1 MSISAPE
8 SRWRST
14 SSRNT
19 SPPLPANASGVDE
32 SDTIRAPLGNV
43 QTNAVMSFSGSITS
57 TFSPVMPLAATLA
70 SLHHI
75 AM

>member
-8 SRWRST
+8 SRCRST

-19 SPPLPANASGVDE
+19 SPPLPANASGVEE
-32 SDTIRAPLGNV
+32 SETIRAPFGNV
-43 QTNAVMSFSGSITS
+43 QTNAVMSFSGSITVRS
-57 TFSPVMPLAATLA
+57 RPASPVAATFA

-75 AM
+75 AT